1 MIPYAG
7 PPGHFRRI
15 SYHQVLSGDFTPGT
29 FRDKYV
35 LVGATAVGLGDA
47 LPTPVSGN
55 NEPMSGVE
63 INANIL
69 DSLYRGIDLQPVG
82 RVWVL
87 VFSGLFALLP
97 FFLFHRFLPR
107 TNLLITAALILATLL
122 FSSVLLLFNHLWLPP
137 TAATIALMLSFPLW
151 NSRRL
156 GRTMVLLGQE
166 LERFEEQKANLR
178 SQKLTPVDSALE
190 FVTKIFAL
198 KGWCITDTHGA
209 VLKSFGNC
217 PVPDDVHVTQ
227 GKWTRHGDVLAART
241 RIESMD
247 ATIYL
252 HLRSSEQPTLEEQ
265 EILDQLLLHYTERR
279 HPESRGRA
287 EIVLARVE
295 QVQDAAT
302 QLRAVYRFI
311 DNSLGQMAD
320 GILVTDRFGRV
331 ILSNKQ
337 ALNLLALPATEEL
350 KGQLITDLLAPLTHQ
365 ENTSWNALIKRVL
378 IDNRPEVTNVRH
390 GADRDLMVHI
400 NPLSQ
405 EDHTLGGIIV
415 TLSDISELKNS
426 ERRRNEALSFL
437 SHDLRSP
444 MVSLLALLELA
455 KSKDPSGEQQEL
467 IRRMETYTERTIQLS
482 EQFLH
487 LARAESEE
495 DIEFYDV
502 NLVDVIDNAMEE
514 VWATASARKISIAQ
528 DIELLDAWI
537 KGDAGLLE
545 RAFINLLT
553 NAIKY
558 SPEDRTIT
566 VHLSLTGSEYRCCV
580 DDQGF
585 GVPEDELPALFNH
598 FKRGAAPAHRK
609 QKGTG
614 LGLALVKA
622 VAERHHGH
630 VEVTSTAGA
639 GSCFCMILPAAGAS

>member
-1 MIPYAG
+1 
-7 PPGHFRRI
+7 
-15 SYHQVLSGDFTPGT
+15 FTPGT

-87 VFSGLFALLP
+87 AFSGLFALLP

-209 VLKSFGNC
+209 VRKSFGNC

-378 IDNRPEVTNVRH
+378 IDNHPEVTNVRH

-455 KSKDPSGEQQEL
+455 KSKDPTGEQQEL

-558 SPEDRTIT
+558 SAEDRTIT

-639 GSCFCMILPAAGAS
+639 GSCFCMILPAA